1 VRYSEWCT
9 PLQPLHP
16 RDWLQRLN
24 GALFESRDKVSV
36 RLTLR
41 SCARHTHRHTQTH
54 TNRQVGTLPTA
65 PVRHSPLHHTALHR
79 TTLHCA
85 ATALAPEPLPLPL
98 PIHRFPHFPN
108 IDFSSFSSILDPDA
122 ETGTFASGSFSPQ
135 PPLGIFPFP
144 TPTFFPSE
152 SIASRPTTPR
162 CSEIAP
168 RERPSAPL
176 ARQGPGRP
184 RRRPQLLWRSQSCP
198 RRRERRPLLPL
209 PPRLR
214 FALRPVPPS
223 TWNPN
228 LAMFSRLST
237 DRNRRWT
244 SRKNSF
250 SATMIEPLLMCF
262 QVHWKDRWR
271 DLS

>member
-24 GALFESRDKVSV
+24 GALFESRDKVLV

-41 SCARHTHRHTQTH
+41 SCARQTH
-54 TNRQVGTLPTA
+54 TKRTGTLPPYLQHLSGT
-65 PVRHSPLHHTALHR
+65 RHC
-79 TTLHCA
+79 TTLHCTA
-85 ATALAPEPLPLPL
+85 LHCTALQTALAPEPLPLPL

-108 IDFSSFSSILDPDA
+108 IDFSFFFFNPRSRCRDWHLRFGFFFFSN
-122 ETGTFASGSFSPQ
+122 ASRDLS
-135 PPLGIFPFP
+135 FP

-209 PPRLR
+209 LPRRKFLAG
-214 FALRPVPPS
+214 FFFFFFLLWALCS
-223 TWNPN
+223 
-228 LAMFSRLST
+228 L
-237 DRNRRWT
+237 
-244 SRKNSF
+244 
-250 SATMIEPLLMCF
+250 MI
-262 QVHWKDRWR
+262 
-271 DLS
+271 